1 MKLFLGAG
9 LALSF
14 AGTAAADLPFPDAAG
29 HPVVIVGEI
38 HDNPRHHLLQADTI
52 AALAPSAVVFEM
64 LTADQASRVTPYNRT
79 NLGDVLQWEGSGWP
93 DFAIYSPVFDAT
105 GDTAIYGAAVPR
117 HLAQQAFQLGAAAV
131 FGPDAPRFGLDQPLS
146 PEDQAAQEAEQA
158 DAHCGALPPEIL
170 PGFVAAQ
177 RLRDA
182 ELARVTLKALADT
195 GGPVVVI
202 TGNGHA
208 RRDRG
213 IPAYLAVAAP
223 DLSVYSIGLFE
234 TGNLPD
240 AFPFDAWAETAP
252 APRPDPC
259 LAFE

>member
-1 MKLFLGAG
+1 MRHILGAG
-9 LALSF
+9 LALLL
-14 AGTAAADLPFPDAAG
+14 AGPATADLRFPDAAG
-29 HPVVIVGEI
+29 FPVVILGEI
-38 HDNPRHHLLQADTI
+38 HDNPHHHLLQAETVS
-52 AALAPSAVVFEM
+52 ALAPKAVVFEM
-64 LTADQASRVTPYNRT
+64 LTSHQAALVTPDNRA
-79 NLGDVLQWEGSGWP
+79 NLAAVLQWEASGWP
-93 DFAIYSPVFDAT
+93 DFAIYAPVFDAT
-105 GDTAIYGAAVPR
+105 GNATIYGAAVPR
-117 HLAQQAFQLGAAAV
+117 DLAQQAFEWGAAAV

-146 PEDQAAQEAEQA
+146 PQDQAAQEAEQA
-158 DAHCGALPPEIL
+158 DAHCGALPPDIL

-182 ELARVTLKALADT
+182 ELARVTLQALSDT

-223 DLSVYSIGLFE
+223 DLSVYAIGLFE
-234 TGNLPD
+234 SGNLPD
-240 AFPFDAWAETAP
+240 AFPIDAWAETEP

-259 LAFE
+259 LAFQ